1 MEFNLLF
8 FNLFFELIVLYDIY
22 LKPLQIISINIG
34 PAAQHSVQPDRAVEM
49 GFVWPF
55 QPQSGHKVKLV
66 DVSVKKECVM

>member
-22 LKPLQIISINIG
+22 LKPYKLYQSILAQQPGAACGLTESWRWALCG
-34 PAAQHSVQPDRAVEM
+34 PSSQGLHT
-49 GFVWPF
+49 
-55 QPQSGHKVKLV
+55 KVKVV